1 MANHYETVRRVYEP
15 QECRANTGTAGAAM
29 KALVPTEQ
37 QIQRAILDY
46 LAAVGIP
53 AWRQNTGAMAGVHN
67 GKSRYVRFGPKGQ
80 SDIQGILPGSGR
92 FLTIEVKRPKSRA
105 TPEQHAFLDR
115 ITEAGGVAFIAWS
128 VEDCRKRLAQEG
140 IGVTRGRR

>member
-1 MANHYETVRRVYEP
+1 MNHYADERRVYER
-15 QECRANTGTAGAAM
+15 QECRAKTGIAGAGMRAP
-29 KALVPTEQ
+29 VPTEQ

-53 AWRQNTGAMAGVHN
+53 AWRQNTGAMAGAHN
-67 GKSRYVRFGPKGQ
+67 GKSWYVRFGPKGQ
-80 SDIQGILPGSGR
+80 SDIQGVLPGSGR
-92 FLTIEVKRPKSRA
+92 FLAIEVKRPKGKA

-128 VEDCRKRLAQEG
+128 VEDCRIRLTQEG
-140 IGVTRGRR
+140 IMGKLGTR